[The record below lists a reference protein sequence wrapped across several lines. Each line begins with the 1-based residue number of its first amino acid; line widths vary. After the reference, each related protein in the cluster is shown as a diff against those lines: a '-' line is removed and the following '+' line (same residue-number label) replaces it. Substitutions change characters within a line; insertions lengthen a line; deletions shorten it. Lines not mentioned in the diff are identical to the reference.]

1 METDKSEVR
10 KKIGIFGGTLDPVH
24 LGHLR
29 AAEEVHEALA
39 LDEMWFVPAYL
50 PPHKLE
56 KELTPFEH
64 RLNMVQLA
72 IDGVEHFRAST
83 IEAERKGVSF
93 SVDLLRQIN
102 QIYGKSCTFYFVVGT
117 DAALELDSWKDW
129 QQIPKLTNL
138 VIIKRPPVTIKDV
151 RKKFSEI
158 YPGMEMVTGPSPKI
172 PKDGANVILAI
183 ETTGIEISS
192 TRIRKKVKQGKSIRF
207 LVPERVRNY
216 IIENNLYV
224 YKKEKTLQKGQDS
237 TSPTRSM
244 EIASKIYNEILDN
257 KGERI
262 VVLDMRGSSPVA
274 DFFIIAHGR
283 STRHV
288 QGIASR
294 MKRELGRQ
302 KIKCR
307 SIEGEEEGKWVLMD
321 YDDVVVHLFYE
332 PVRAFYDLEGLWV
345 EAPRLVMTETG
356 LAREEKDNE

>member
-1 METDKSEVR
+1 LETDKSEVK
-10 KKIGIFGGTLDPVH
+10 KKIGIFGGTLDPIH

-29 AAEEVHEALA
+29 AAEEVFEALA
-39 LDEMWFVPAYL
+39 LDEIWFVPAYL

-72 IDGVEHFRAST
+72 IDRVKHFRAST
-83 IEAERKGVSF
+83 LEAERKGISF

-102 QIYGKSCTFYFVVGT
+102 QLYGKSCTFYFVIGT

-138 VIIKRPPVTIKDV
+138 VIIKRPPVTIEDV
-151 RKKFSEI
+151 KKKFSEI
-158 YPGMEMVTGPSPKI
+158 YSGIEIETGPFPQ
-172 PKDGANVILAI
+172 PPEDGPHMILALN
-183 ETTGIEISS
+183 TTGLEISS
-192 TRIRKKVKQGKSIRF
+192 TKIREKVREGESIRF

-216 IIENNLYV
+216 IMKNNLYIN
-224 YKKEKTLQKGQDS
+224 KKESLQERQDS
-237 TSPTRSM
+237 TRPTESM

-257 KGERI
+257 KGKRI
-262 VVLDMRGSSPVA
+262 VVLDMRDSSPVA

-294 MKRELGRQ
+294 MKRELGRK
-302 KIKCR
+302 KIKCK

-321 YDDVVVHLFYE
+321 YEDVVVHLFYE
-332 PVRAFYDLEGLWV
+332 PVRSFYDLEGLWV